1 MFICIFLLK
10 IINLPK
16 QKDCGLWQR
25 TSPNDKGIILNF
37 ATSSAALYCIYGV
50 ILWGITLFSFN
61 LPIYLRAFWGWGWGW
76 SDTFVRTMWM
86 ALFFLYCKLVFLPLS
101 PGLHAQ
107 THTYPT
113 KKISQAPLLGMFP
126 YYSVFLGTTDC
137 LRI

>member
-1 MFICIFLLK
+1 MKTNSLL
-10 IINLPK
+10 N
-16 QKDCGLWQR
+16 KDCGLWLHA
-25 TSPNDKGIILNF
+25 SPNDNGIILNF
-37 ATSSAALYCIYGV
+37 ATSCASLNCIYG
-50 ILWGITLFSFN
+50 LKLENYFAFFWSPFLFN
-61 LPIYLRAFWGWGWGW
+61 GFWGWGRGW
-76 SDTFVRTMWM
+76 SDIFVRTMWM

-137 LRI
+137 IRI